1 MKMEQIT
8 SKSGVKLYKDFRDN
22 LIISKYDNQFVNMR
36 SEKLEKIKSSNSEDA
51 LTWNYFKSLREI
63 NPGDW
68 LPKLFLSVFK
78 SEFKYPLDNIII
90 GLWQEVSPPPSLLEK
105 QKEEGKSEIDAII
118 ESEDF
123 VWFIE
128 AKYKSDIS
136 LRTTN
141 NEARDQIIRNLDVGS
156 FYAGEREFYFSLLY
170 YNDKFT
176 PKGVE
181 KAKEYSSKIL
191 GGLKEI
197 LNHRKESLEN
207 IKGISCFKWDD
218 LLKLD
223 LQINH
228 AVEKNIFDILT
239 DYIENLSIRE

>member
-1 MKMEQIT
+1 MGQTI
-8 SKSGVKLYKDFRDN
+8 SKSGVKLYDDFRDN

-63 NPGDW
+63 NPNDW
-68 LPKLFLSVFK
+68 LPQLFFLVFK
-78 SEFKYPLDNIII
+78 NEFKYPLDNIVIN
-90 GLWQEVSPPPSLLEK
+90 LWQEILPPPSLLEK

-123 VWFIE
+123 VWLIE

-141 NEARDQIIRNLDVGS
+141 NESRDQLIRNIDVGS
-156 FYAGEREFYFSLLY
+156 FYAGEKDFYFSLLY
-170 YNDKFT
+170 HNDEFVA
-176 PKGVE
+176 KGIE
-181 KAKEYSSKIL
+181 KIKEYSGKTL
-191 GGLKEI
+191 AGLKEM

-207 IKGISCFKWDD
+207 IKGICSFKWND

-228 AVEKNIFDILT
+228 AVENDIFDILK
-239 DYIENLSIRE
+239 DYLENLDIRN